1 MSVAIDVVLKLTDMA
16 SGKLTY
22 FRDKVKETQKEA
34 NRLRRAT
41 ASVSKSF
48 NKMAMSMAPVASGI
62 IAVGAAGTKAFV
74 GFDATMTSAGAKA
87 GATEAELKKMRE
99 TAASLGEKFPVS
111 ATAVATAMDN
121 LAASGFNAKE
131 TIATMP
137 AILTAAVASGE
148 DLATTSSVVT
158 SALNVWNLKQGDVG
172 KNAAR
177 MADVIQQAANMS
189 SLTMTD
195 FGVAMQYAG
204 APAAALKVNVEELS
218 TALAIIKNKG
228 IDAST
233 AGTSLRAMFTR
244 LSKPPKEAADAI
256 TQLGIKTKDAK
267 GNFVGLEKV
276 ISQLRTAMA
285 GLSNTQRIALAQ
297 AIAGTE
303 GYSSLLALVD
313 ESATSYKKMSDAMN
327 NANGSSAKQFAIM
340 SDTLKG
346 SIDSMLGSLESL
358 AIKTGEILAPDI
370 KILSDNVAALAKYLN
385 QLSPETKQ
393 FISHT
398 LMAIIALTGLL
409 FLLSKLVASISA
421 CLSIYTAFGVVLSGK
436 PLENKLLFYSIKG
449 IISSFGL
456 LKQAFLTVVPLI
468 GQAFTLLLSPLGL
481 FLVAVIAT
489 IYIIYRNW
497 DSIKKFLLRTFSA
510 ISNGLKTAFE
520 FMQNIAAICFGGF
533 IANLRI
539 LRDTIYGI
547 LDGIIGFI
555 TAVFAGDW
563 NAAWN
568 SILGIFQ
575 TIVSGIG
582 GIFSNTLNS
591 IRSMVNFI
599 IDKING
605 IQVDVPSWVPVV
617 GGNKFGPLNIPKL
630 YTGTDNWTGGPA
642 MIHDKGAEIVDLP
655 TGSRVIPH
663 DKSLQMSYNA
673 GQKSSAVNL
682 GGVSVT
688 ISGVTVNGNSDIEKL
703 AKQITDQIC
712 YELRKRAVNL
722 KVGAI

>member
-1 MSVAIDVVLKLTDMA
+1 MSNVVDVVLKLTDMV
-16 SGKLTY
+16 SGKLRLI
-22 FRDKVKETQKEA
+22 RDNMAKTSKINKRLSHEVKA
-34 NRLRRAT
+34 VGRNISGIGSALAPVSAGIVAAGT
-41 ASVSKSF
+41 ASV
-48 NKMAMSMAPVASGI
+48 
-62 IAVGAAGTKAFV
+62 KAFI
-74 GFDATMTSAGAKA
+74 GFDATITAAGAKA
-87 GATEAELKKMRE
+87 GATTAELKELRD
-99 TAASLGEKFPVS
+99 TAAKLGAKFPVS
-111 ATAVATAMDN
+111 ASAVAVAMDN

-204 APAAALKVNVEELS
+204 APAAALKVNVEELA
-218 TALAIIKNKG
+218 TALAVIKNKG

-256 TQLGIKTKDAK
+256 SQLGIKVKDAK

-285 GLSNTQRIALAQ
+285 GMSNTQRIAFAQ

-303 GYSSLLALVD
+303 GYSSLLALID
-313 ESATSYKKMSDAMN
+313 ESAAGYKKMSDAMN

-358 AIKTGEILAPDI
+358 AINTGDILAPKM
-370 KILSDNVAALAKYLN
+370 KIAAQVISDVAKMLN
-385 QLSPETKQ
+385 KLSPEQKE
-393 FISHT
+393 
-398 LMAIIALTGLL
+398 MIANIGIGIVSFTAFMFVAGKVVAVIGGLIGL
-409 FLLSKLVASISA
+409 YSQISA
-421 CLSIYTAFGVVLSGK
+421 VLAGCTIA
-436 PLENKLLFYSIKG
+436 NKLLQYSVLG
-449 IISSFGL
+449 IVKALVFLKSTMTTLIPKIGSMITALMSPMGL
-456 LKQAFLTVVPLI
+456 VI
-468 GQAFTLLLSPLGL
+468 
-481 FLVAVIAT
+481 VAIAVLA
-489 IYIIYRNW
+489 YLIYRNW
-497 DSIKKFLLRTFSA
+497 DSVKKFLIRTFSA
-510 ISNGLKTAFE
+510 ISNGLKIAFD
-520 FMQNIAAICFGGF
+520 FMKNIAAICFGGF

-563 NAAWN
+563 SSAWN

-575 TIVSGIG
+575 TIVSGIS

-591 IRSMVNFI
+591 IRSMINFI

-630 YTGTDNWTGGPA
+630 YTGTNNWSGGPA

-663 DKSLQMSYNA
+663 DKSLQMSYRA
-673 GQKSSAVNL
+673 GQENSTVNL
-682 GGVSVT
+682 GGVSVN
-688 ISGVTVNGNSDIEKL
+688 ISGVTINGNSDIENL

-712 YELRKRAVNL
+712 SELHKRAVNL